1 MKQTTGYMPTTNKST
16 LVYGTY
22 KGFRLPEGKSY
33 RPSNIDKANSLL
45 AIAIDNDHNC
55 YSFEIYDEDFLK
67 HLERFKTKLE
77 KIDSTA
83 RYLKVCLD
91 THIQLVVFWKF
102 TEAELIT
109 LLEQYMDADDFAL
122 QTAVIDVEEN
132 AEEAASVAYQLAEH
146 YLIPKPAKKAK
157 QMSGNDLTPEEKAMS
172 VVFELKPTVVRRS

>member
-1 MKQTTGYMPTTNKST
+1 MKIQGFMPTTNKST

-33 RPSNIDKANSLL
+33 RPTNLEKVNSIL
-45 AIAIDNDHNC
+45 AIAIENGHNC

-67 HLERFKTKLE
+67 DLERFKSKLE

-91 THIQLVVFWKF
+91 THIQLLVFWKH
-102 TEAELIT
+102 TEAELIA

-122 QTAVIDVEEN
+122 QTAVMNVSEN
-132 AEEAASVAYQLAEH
+132 AVEAANVAYQLAEH